1 MIRRPPRSTRT
12 DTLFPYTTLFR
23 SPYRLLELFQILRDG
38 RVGMVRREG
47 AVDALVEKDVR
58 AGQASHQRLKHFAGR
73 AIAVVPRHA
82 QRLRSGIGGDQLV
95 QISLGDR
102 RGPLASRAVDEVA
115 RGGDPADLLDL
126 LAEERLLAE
135 HHLEAVLEIGRAHV

>member
-82 QRLRSGIGGDQLV
+82 QRLRSGLGGDPLV
-95 QISLGDR
+95 QISPAHR
-102 RGPLASRAVDEVA
+102 RGPLASRSVDQVA
-115 RGGDPADLLDL
+115 RGGDPPYRKSVVAGQ
-126 LAEERLLAE
+126 R
-135 HHLEAVLEIGRAHV
+135 G